1 MSLQLAANHLA
12 AQGRGPDTT
21 LVHMGQGEVDALQGL
36 AAAHGGMLTTNP
48 TTGLPEAGFLS
59 KILPT
64 LAGAGLTI
72 ASGGTLSPWMAPL
85 LVGGVTGLATG
96 NL

>member
-21 LVHMGQGEVDALQGL
+21 LVHMGQGEVEALQGL

-59 KILPT
+59 RF
-64 LAGAGLTI
+64 
-72 ASGGTLSPWMAPL
+72 SRCL
-85 LVGGVTGLATG
+85 LVQG
-96 NL
+96 